1 MPQYKKGT
9 LVRIK
14 PEEESEGWGIDET
27 DNVVREHGWIF
38 QIIRFHH
45 ERHPKNATGENEYLC
60 KSIASGQEVCLFPRE
75 ITTKEQDQ

>member
-1 MPQYKKGT
+1 MPQYEKGT

-14 PEEESEGWGIDET
+14 PEEENEGWGLDET
-27 DNVVREHGWIF
+27 YDVVREHGWIF

-45 ERHPKNATGENEYLC
+45 ERHLKNSSGEDEYLC